1 MLGLVYLILFNRI
14 CCVVGGSQIQIQAR
28 SYQFCLGENLI
39 DSLAIG
45 LWPPINDPFLWTGC
59 LKVTNE
65 TTPHHIHHLILTHK
79 LPYLATV
86 QRSVSEVH
94 QIKSAPE
101 HVYEFVISMIKKVV

>member
-45 LWPPINDPFLWTGC
+45 LWPPINDPFLWIGC

-79 LPYLATV
+79 SRYRTEV
-86 QRSVSEVH
+86 SV
-94 QIKSAPE
+94 
-101 HVYEFVISMIKKVV
+101 

>member
-1 MLGLVYLILFNRI
+1 MLGLVDLSLFNRI
-14 CCVVGGSQIQIQAR
+14 CCVVHGSQIQSQAR
-28 SYQFCLGENLI
+28 SFQFCRGENLI

-45 LWPPINDPFLWTGC
+45 LWAPINDPILWIGR

-86 QRSVSEVH
+86 LRSVSEVH
-94 QIKSAPE
+94 QISP
-101 HVYEFVISMIKKVV
+101 

>member
-14 CCVVGGSQIQIQAR
+14 CYVVRGSQIQIQAR

-45 LWPPINDPFLWTGC
+45 LWAPINDPFLWLS

-65 TTPHHIHHLILTHK
+65 TTPHYIHHLILTHK
-79 LPYLATV
+79 LPDLAKYRG
-86 QRSVSEVH
+86 QCL
-94 QIKSAPE
+94 K
-101 HVYEFVISMIKKVV
+101 